1 MLAATKLR
9 VPVWRP
15 VSEHGRAD
23 LVLEIGGQLWRV
35 QVKWGRL
42 SPGGDVVIVSLRTAR
57 CTPRGHVFRTYTEDE
72 VDLFGVYC
80 GDLDRC
86 FLLPGQLFADRTV
99 VYLRLTPASNGQRA
113 CINLAGD
120 FTFDGAV
127 AQLAR
132 ATRWQRVGQGF
143 ESPQLHSNSR
153 NPALT
158 IGADSCRVSFGY
170 WLDRVDAGEDLV
182 VTRREADDQAHDG
195 YAGLGAAVR
204 RTRAS
209 APAAPDSPV
218 GIRVRVAVTPTVR
231 GLTQTEPRSRGPA
244 LRPRAPPAG
253 PCRRSGG

>member
-1 MLAATKLR
+1 MFVMNSNVKGAIAEQAIVLAATKHR

-42 SPGGDVVIVSLRTAR
+42 STDGEVVIVSLRTAR

-86 FLLPGQLFADRTV
+86 FLLPAQLLADRTV
-99 VYLRLTPASNGQRA
+99 VYLRLTPARNGQRA
-113 CINLAGD
+113 CINLADD

-132 ATRWQRVGQGF
+132 ATRWQRVGRGF
-143 ESPQLHSNSR
+143 ESPQLHSNPEETTVS
-153 NPALT
+153 AE
-158 IGADSCRVSFGY
+158 ACRVSFGY
-170 WLDRVDAGEDLV
+170 RLDRVAAGEDLV
-182 VTRREADDQAHDG
+182 VTRRGKPMIRLTTVTPDSAQPS
-195 YAGLGAAVR
+195 V
-204 RTRAS
+204 
-209 APAAPDSPV
+209 APA
-218 GIRVRVAVTPTVR
+218 R
-231 GLTQTEPRSRGPA
+231 
-244 LRPRAPPAG
+244 LRQPLPLA
-253 PCRRSGG
+253 RSGSA